1 MPHRTAGIYIE
12 ATHATTIDL
21 EIHGWVEEETLEP
34 PVKGDQFFLFG
45 CGIFFGGGRKFY
57 RNYWKQKTRKKEVSN
72 QLINVDMLEE
82 HKQWESFWKKLTWN
96 TPLYHVLN
104 LSYGRFWG
112 SLNVKVAQ
120 NVLLIAVIFSCNG
133 WIPSGN
139 RKPVDMKLWQVLY
152 QQWMEVEILRFL
164 MLESEDIWHS
174 VECQVERRLLD
185 SYHAECLHPRDP
197 TWKMFAKIGW
207 FIPGRPTKLS
217 SNLSD
222 HKANA
227 INRDGGFCNVCGH
240 HHLQCTHPQ
249 DASHRGGWLTAF
261 WR

>member
-34 PVKGDQFFLFG
+34 PVKGDQFFFVWMWDFFWGGMGRGWIFKPNHWKWFRDCLFWW
-45 CGIFFGGGRKFY
+45 GRKFY

-139 RKPVDMKLWQVLY
+139 QLIWNFGKFFISSEWKWK
-152 QQWMEVEILRFL
+152 FL
-164 MLESEDIWHS
+164 DFWCWSQRISDIPW
-174 VECQVERRLLD
+174 
-185 SYHAECLHPRDP
+185 
-197 TWKMFAKIGW
+197 
-207 FIPGRPTKLS
+207 
-217 SNLSD
+217 
-222 HKANA
+222 
-227 INRDGGFCNVCGH
+227 NVK
-240 HHLQCTHPQ
+240 
-249 DASHRGGWLTAF
+249 
-261 WR
+261 